1 MPMQNPILPIKKPPQ
16 NYHVLRHGYLSWG
29 SQQNVVIIKE
39 ALAQSVNNEAIDN
52 LYPLGVMNPI
62 GPLRFR
68 EMTLHPK
75 LKGKKTFSPFDIC
88 LTKFY

>member
-16 NYHVLRHGYLSWG
+16 NYHVLSHGYLSWG

-62 GPLRFR
+62 GPSRHCLC
-68 EMTLHPK
+68 LN
-75 LKGKKTFSPFDIC
+75 IC
-88 LTKFY
+88 SVP